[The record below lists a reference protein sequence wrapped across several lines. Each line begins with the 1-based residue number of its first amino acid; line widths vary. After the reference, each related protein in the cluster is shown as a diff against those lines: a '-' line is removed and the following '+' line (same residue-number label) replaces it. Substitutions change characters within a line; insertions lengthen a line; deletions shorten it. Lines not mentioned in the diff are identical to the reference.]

1 MLFGLVDLDTASAQ
15 VLQNLR
21 HQKGLTQ
28 EELSEKAG
36 LDVTSISRFER
47 GVRKPSIES
56 LFLIARALR
65 ISPKT
70 IIAEIE
76 KLKPKLSND

>member
-1 MLFGLVDLDTASAQ
+1 MIHSLMDLDEASSR
-15 VLQNLR
+15 VLKKLR
-21 HQKGLTQ
+21 QKKGLTQ

-56 LFLIARALR
+56 LFLIAKALNM
-65 ISPKT
+65 SPKA
-70 IIAEIE
+70 IVAEIE
-76 KLKPKLSND
+76 NLKPKLPHG